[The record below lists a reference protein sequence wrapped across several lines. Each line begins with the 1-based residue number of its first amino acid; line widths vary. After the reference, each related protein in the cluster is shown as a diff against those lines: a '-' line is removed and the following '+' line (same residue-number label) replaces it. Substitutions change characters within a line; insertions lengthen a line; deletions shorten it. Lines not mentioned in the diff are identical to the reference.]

1 MNPIQTYL
9 DIYKTHNDETIT
21 REVDILLSDEDTCKV
36 IQTWLNSHRTVAHIS
51 PMISKLQ
58 NRIRAPS
65 SEASEVTPIFFS
77 ALNIENKILNQNI
90 DELIDFFNKS
100 PKEFLGHID
109 LIKMHIELKTLSEND
124 IRKLLPVLLDHAST
138 QDIGDILS
146 ISPPV
151 GDIPQAL
158 TKQQLI
164 RLTAAL
170 PKNQDKATLPPFA
183 IALTEFLEK
192 KEEDLR
198 TAIDKINAVDGLNE
212 EEKNSLM
219 AHYIERHEIPLKD
232 LKGILS
238 DEKLLKLAP
247 YLRYVNLKDFDVELG
262 KNILKKCK
270 YLNYLRVADGRILE
284 GLIEL
289 PFCQKLSCLKCTNL
303 TALPKLPMCK
313 ELFCKG
319 STHLTSLPELPLCEK
334 LDCSNCTD
342 LTSLP
347 KLPHCKVLFC
357 KDCTRL
363 TSLPEL
369 SLCEELYCYGCTHL
383 TSLPKLP
390 MCKEL
395 YCGDCTRLT
404 SLPELSLCEE
414 LYCYGC
420 THLSSLPQLPLCKKL
435 YCYGCT
441 HLTSLPQLSLCEEL
455 YCQDCTHL
463 TSLPQLPLCKKLHCQ
478 DCTNLTSLPGLPRC
492 QELECYGCPLNELPE
507 LPFGAEVISVE
518 EGVQGLPFTS
528 LNIDIEKFTT
538 DPKSLLLQVGEHL
551 LQNKPMPNIYYFEKG
566 ERNSAIDVGGVRRD
580 FFSKIFMH
588 IFQENGLKMEGS
600 FPVAAPSNE
609 TNETAY
615 RTLGCL
621 MALSYP
627 QNSFYKTGPLFDPN
641 VYQYLGEINLAPEDW
656 FLTNYLDK
664 VGVSKAVLQL
674 VNLNKECPTLEEAD
688 LSKLPYILDPEN
700 LDPSI
705 YNQTYLSSQ
714 ENRKKVRKTILKY
727 AMEDLN
733 LKAIRWMG
741 EELTKRVQVNKNDL
755 QRRVEGVL
763 DKESLIKKLQWED
776 GDDEQLL
783 GNALIQRTKNY
794 LTTWINTHETELQK
808 FVYAVTGIRALCSK
822 PVGIKI
828 LNREEGFVPTSHTC
842 FFTLDVGAHCKDQEQ
857 FDKNMGIFLANA
869 LHASGFTNI

>member
-1 MNPIQTYL
+1 MNPIKTYL

-21 REVDILLSDEDTCKV
+21 REVDILLSDEDTYKV
-36 IQTWLNSHRTVAHIS
+36 IQTWLNSHRNVAHIS

-65 SEASEVTPIFFS
+65 SEASEITFIFFS

-100 PKEFLGHID
+100 PKELLRNID
-109 LIKMHIELKTLSEND
+109 LLKMHIELKTLSEND

-138 QDIGDILS
+138 QNIGDILS

-170 PKNQDKATLPPFA
+170 PNNQDKTTLPPFA
-183 IALTEFLEK
+183 IVLVELLQK
-192 KEEDLR
+192 KEEHLQ
-198 TAIDKINAVDGLNE
+198 TAIDKINAVEGLNE

-262 KNILKKCK
+262 KNILKECK
-270 YLNYLRVADGRILE
+270 YLNYLRVADASFLG
-284 GLIEL
+284 GLIKL
-289 PFCQKLSCLKCTNL
+289 PFCQELVCSLCTNL
-303 TALPKLPMCK
+303 TSLPQLPLCKKLICEGCTRLTSLPEFPLCEGLFCDGCTHLTSLPELPLCK
-313 ELFCKG
+313 ELWCFGCTNLTSLPQLPLCEKLYCFG
-319 STHLTSLPELPLCEK
+319 CTNLTSLPELPLCEK
-334 LDCSNCTD
+334 LDC
-342 LTSLP
+342 
-347 KLPHCKVLFC
+347 
-357 KDCTRL
+357 
-363 TSLPEL
+363 
-369 SLCEELYCYGCTHL
+369 YG
-383 TSLPKLP
+383 
-390 MCKEL
+390 
-395 YCGDCTRLT
+395 
-404 SLPELSLCEE
+404 
-414 LYCYGC
+414 
-420 THLSSLPQLPLCKKL
+420 
-435 YCYGCT
+435 
-441 HLTSLPQLSLCEEL
+441 
-455 YCQDCTHL
+455 
-463 TSLPQLPLCKKLHCQ
+463 
-478 DCTNLTSLPGLPRC
+478 CTNLTSLPELPLCERLKCPNCTRLAVLPPLPRC
-492 QELECYGCPLNELPE
+492 EYLRCYGCPLIELPE

-600 FPVAAPSNE
+600 FPVAAPSE
-609 TNETAY
+609 ETAY

-705 YNQTYLSSQ
+705 YNQTYLSN
-714 ENRKKVRKTILKY
+714 NRQKVRKTILKY

-741 EELTKRVQVNKNDL
+741 EELTKRVEVNKNDL

-869 LHASGFTNI
+869 LHASGFTNV